1 MSDTSDKPSLE
12 SAAATTDSGEQQPPA
27 AAGVANND
35 APVTAF
41 RPRRRAAVRFE
52 VLPDLAVDS
61 GTADT
66 EQQRAVLTQE
76 QADKADSEAL
86 DALRPS
92 SAPDAQIASNT
103 SNIPSDSA
111 PPAPASAPAAAEDP
125 KAPKAEEVGD
135 AESTAAIVP
144 DLSRPADL
152 PKKPEPPARATGF
165 VPSSVATAPVLSVQ
179 LGDEGASPAPSPAST
194 SASAS
199 PNAATAPSNQSPA
212 PASQPMADEKPE
224 TKVEVP
230 PAEKVPDF
238 QEWLRQRQEALRKAR
253 EAAKKERADTLNLK
267 PVTGVPS
274 PDEDEQ
280 RHEPSLAVPTST
292 DAPKDSS
299 ADGKSAS
306 QTGSPAAASAASS
319 PSPSPSSSPGAP
331 AAAVPEG
338 GVGFNPNRT
347 GRRSPVF
354 NIPPPTGAI
363 AGEPSDPA
371 TQQSSPPPTSSV
383 QGSSAAPRP
392 PTPTGNEAQPFVLNE
407 ESLGSAEAVEK
418 VLASTELAETPAL
431 KALKKFLEQGKPAP
445 VVVEKPNPFK
455 KIKQA
460 ISLKAMGRLIAK
472 PISQLVSSAI
482 LLGGWTLVVV
492 GFVVFFL
499 SLNPVPFVDTTGRV
513 FWLFQA
519 NYASHWAALPRYY
532 NAGVVIP
539 WFLVFVLS
547 AAAFVWITT
556 GLALVF
562 RLRKPVSAYLERTL
576 DRRWYQLKNLFL
588 KPVTPEDALLKTSI
602 NDIESMLAQARKE
615 AEDAVKKRK
624 VAAAGGTPG
633 GSQANSISQGGAES
647 SALAQAAA
655 SRGSGGNG

>member
-1 MSDTSDKPSLE
+1 MSDPFDKPSLE
-12 SAAATTDSGEQQPPA
+12 SAAATPDSGEQQPPA
-27 AAGVANND
+27 AEKLANND
-35 APVTAF
+35 TPVTAF

-66 EQQRAVLTQE
+66 EQQRAESTQE
-76 QADKADSEAL
+76 KADKADSEAL
-86 DALRPS
+86 DAPKLS
-92 SAPDAQIASNT
+92 SAPDAQIASDISNT

-111 PPAPASAPAAAEDP
+111 PPATAEAP

-135 AESTAAIVP
+135 TESAAAIVP

-152 PKKPEPPARATGF
+152 PKMTDSPARATGF

-194 SASAS
+194 GASASA
-199 PNAATAPSNQSPA
+199 NAATVPSNPSPA
-212 PASQPMADEKPE
+212 PTSQPRADEKPE
-224 TKVEVP
+224 AKVEVP

-253 EAAKKERADTLNLK
+253 EAAKKERPDTLNLN

-274 PDEDEQ
+274 PDEDEN
-280 RHEPSLAVPTST
+280 RHEPSLAMPTGT
-292 DAPKDSS
+292 AAPKDSS
-299 ADGKSAS
+299 ADGRSAS
-306 QTGSPAAASAASS
+306 QA
-319 PSPSPSSSPGAP
+319 GAP
-331 AAAVPEG
+331 ATATTTSARSSTPPAPALEE

-347 GRRSPVF
+347 GRRGAVF
-354 NIPPPTGAI
+354 NIPPPTTAV
-363 AGEPSDPA
+363 AGETPESEAGKPSPSPLDSPGSR
-371 TQQSSPPPTSSV
+371 SS
-383 QGSSAAPRP
+383 SSAA
-392 PTPTGNEAQPFVLNE
+392 GNPGGARVSSPSSQSAEPFILNE
-407 ESLGSAEAVEK
+407 EGLGSAEAVEK

-445 VVVEKPNPFK
+445 IVVEKTDYFK
-455 KIKQA
+455 KFKNAVALQ
-460 ISLKAMGRLIAK
+460 SLVRLIAK
-472 PISQLVSSAI
+472 PISWAVSSAI

-499 SLNPVPFVDTTGRV
+499 SLNPVPFVDTTGKL

-532 NAGVVIP
+532 DAGVVIP

-562 RLRKPVSAYLERTL
+562 RLSKPVSAYLERTL

-588 KPVTPEDALLKTSI
+588 KPTTPEDALLKTSI

-633 GSQANSISQGGAES
+633 GSQANSISMGGAES

>member
-1 MSDTSDKPSLE
+1 MSDISDKPSLE
-12 SAAATTDSGEQQPPA
+12 SATATPDNGEQQPPA
-27 AAGVANND
+27 AEKLANND

-41 RPRRRAAVRFE
+41 RPRRRAAVSFE
-52 VLPDLAVDS
+52 PPPLLQAEGTDGAGGQAGLAPS
-61 GTADT
+61 PTAESAT
-66 EQQRAVLTQE
+66 PTPTPASAAEAASAKPEAAVASAAAIT
-76 QADKADSEAL
+76 
-86 DALRPS
+86 
-92 SAPDAQIASNT
+92 APDDL
-103 SNIPSDSA
+103 PA
-111 PPAPASAPAAAEDP
+111 PPA
-125 KAPKAEEVGD
+125 
-135 AESTAAIVP
+135 IIP

-152 PKKPEPPARATGF
+152 PKMTDSLARPPSF

-179 LGDEGASPAPSPAST
+179 LSDHPSAKETP
-194 SASAS
+194 
-199 PNAATAPSNQSPA
+199 PA
-212 PASQPMADEKPE
+212 PASTPPTVKIPSAEPSTNPDEKSE
-224 TKVEVP
+224 AKVEVP

-253 EAAKKERADTLNLK
+253 EAAKKERPDTLNLN

-274 PDEDEQ
+274 PDEDEH
-280 RHEPSLAVPTST
+280 RHEPSLAMPTGT
-292 DAPKDSS
+292 AAPKDSS
-299 ADGKSAS
+299 ANTSVSS
-306 QTGSPAAASAASS
+306 QA
-319 PSPSPSSSPGAP
+319 GAP
-331 AAAVPEG
+331 ATATTTSARSSTPPAPALEE

-347 GRRSPVF
+347 GRRGAVF
-354 NIPPPTGAI
+354 NIPPPTTVV

-371 TQQSSPPPTSSV
+371 KQQSSPPPTSSV
-383 QGSSAAPRP
+383 QGSSAALRAA
-392 PTPTGNEAQPFVLNE
+392 TPTDNDAQPFVLNE
-407 ESLGSAEAVEK
+407 ESLGSAEAVDK

-431 KALKKFLEQGKPAP
+431 KALKRFLEQGKPAP
-445 VVVEKPNPFK
+445 IVVEKTDYFK
-455 KIKQA
+455 KFKNAVALQ
-460 ISLKAMGRLIAK
+460 SLVRLIAK
-472 PISQLVSSAI
+472 PISWAVSSAI

-499 SLNPVPFVDTTGRV
+499 SLNPVPFVDTTGKL

-532 NAGVVIP
+532 DAGVVIP

-547 AAAFVWITT
+547 AAAFIWITT

-588 KPVTPEDALLKTSI
+588 KPTTPEDALLKTSI

-633 GSQANSISQGGAES
+633 GSQANSISMGGAES
-647 SALAQAAA
+647 SAMAQAAA

>member
-66 EQQRAVLTQE
+66 EQQRAESTQE

-86 DALRPS
+86 DAPKLS
-92 SAPDAQIASNT
+92 SEIASDISNT

-111 PPAPASAPAAAEDP
+111 PPVPASAPAAAEAP

-135 AESTAAIVP
+135 AESPAAIVP

-152 PKKPEPPARATGF
+152 PKKSEPPARATGF

-199 PNAATAPSNQSPA
+199 PNAATAP
-212 PASQPMADEKPE
+212 ASQPRADEKPE
-224 TKVEVP
+224 AKVEVP

-253 EAAKKERADTLNLK
+253 EAAKKERAATLNLN

-280 RHEPSLAVPTST
+280 RHEPSLAMPTGT
-292 DAPKDSS
+292 AAPKDSS

-306 QTGSPAAASAASS
+306 QAGSPAAASAASS
-319 PSPSPSSSPGAP
+319 SSSSPSPSSGAP

-363 AGEPSDPA
+363 AGEPSEPA

-383 QGSSAAPRP
+383 QGSSAAPRSAT
-392 PTPTGNEAQPFVLNE
+392 TPTGKDAQPFVLNE

-445 VVVEKPNPFK
+445 VVVVEKPNPFK

-482 LLGGWTLVVV
+482 LLGGWTLVVM

-499 SLNPVPFVDTTGRV
+499 SLNPVPFVDTTGKV

-547 AAAFVWITT
+547 AAAFVWLTT

-588 KPVTPEDALLKTSI
+588 KPATPEDALLKTSI

-633 GSQANSISQGGAES
+633 GSQTNSISQGGAES

>member
-1 MSDTSDKPSLE
+1 M
-12 SAAATTDSGEQQPPA
+12 
-27 AAGVANND
+27 
-35 APVTAF
+35 
-41 RPRRRAAVRFE
+41 
-52 VLPDLAVDS
+52 
-61 GTADT
+61 
-66 EQQRAVLTQE
+66 
-76 QADKADSEAL
+76 
-86 DALRPS
+86 
-92 SAPDAQIASNT
+92 
-103 SNIPSDSA
+103 
-111 PPAPASAPAAAEDP
+111 
-125 KAPKAEEVGD
+125 
-135 AESTAAIVP
+135 
-144 DLSRPADL
+144 
-152 PKKPEPPARATGF
+152 
-165 VPSSVATAPVLSVQ
+165 
-179 LGDEGASPAPSPAST
+179 
-194 SASAS
+194 
-199 PNAATAPSNQSPA
+199 
-212 PASQPMADEKPE
+212 
-224 TKVEVP
+224 
-230 PAEKVPDF
+230 
-238 QEWLRQRQEALRKAR
+238 
-253 EAAKKERADTLNLK
+253 
-267 PVTGVPS
+267 
-274 PDEDEQ
+274 
-280 RHEPSLAVPTST
+280 
-292 DAPKDSS
+292 
-299 ADGKSAS
+299 
-306 QTGSPAAASAASS
+306 
-319 PSPSPSSSPGAP
+319 
-331 AAAVPEG
+331 
-338 GVGFNPNRT
+338 

-363 AGEPSDPA
+363 AGEPSEPA

-383 QGSSAAPRP
+383 QGSSAAPRAATP
-392 PTPTGNEAQPFVLNE
+392 PGKDAQPFVLNE

-445 VVVEKPNPFK
+445 VVVVEKPNPFK

-460 ISLKAMGRLIAK
+460 ISLKAIGRLITK

-562 RLRKPVSAYLERTL
+562 RLRKLVSAYLERTL

-588 KPVTPEDALLKTSI
+588 KPATPEDALLKTSI

>member
-1 MSDTSDKPSLE
+1 MSDISDKPSLE
-12 SAAATTDSGEQQPPA
+12 SATATPDSGEQPPPA
-27 AAGVANND
+27 ATGVANND
-35 APVTAF
+35 TPVTAF
-41 RPRRRAAVRFE
+41 RPRRRAAVSFE
-52 VLPDLAVDS
+52 PPPLLQAEGTDGAGGQAGLAPSPTVES
-61 GTADT
+61 ATPTPTPTLVSAA
-66 EQQRAVLTQE
+66 EAASAKPEAAVASAAAIT
-76 QADKADSEAL
+76 
-86 DALRPS
+86 
-92 SAPDAQIASNT
+92 APDDL
-103 SNIPSDSA
+103 PA
-111 PPAPASAPAAAEDP
+111 PPA
-125 KAPKAEEVGD
+125 
-135 AESTAAIVP
+135 IIP

-152 PKKPEPPARATGF
+152 PKMTDSPARPPSF

-179 LGDEGASPAPSPAST
+179 LSDHPSAKETP
-194 SASAS
+194 
-199 PNAATAPSNQSPA
+199 PA
-212 PASQPMADEKPE
+212 PASTPPTVKIPSAEPSTNPDEKSE
-224 TKVEVP
+224 AKVEVP

-253 EAAKKERADTLNLK
+253 EAAKKERPDTLNLN

-274 PDEDEQ
+274 PDEDEN
-280 RHEPSLAVPTST
+280 RHEPSLAMPTGT
-292 DAPKDSS
+292 AAPKDSS
-299 ADGKSAS
+299 ANTSAS
-306 QTGSPAAASAASS
+306 SQA
-319 PSPSPSSSPGAP
+319 GAP
-331 AAAVPEG
+331 ATATTTSARSSTPPAPALEE

-347 GRRSPVF
+347 GRRGAVF
-354 NIPPPTGAI
+354 NIPPPTTAV
-363 AGEPSDPA
+363 AGETPESAAGKPSPSPLDSPGSR
-371 TQQSSPPPTSSV
+371 SS
-383 QGSSAAPRP
+383 SSAA
-392 PTPTGNEAQPFVLNE
+392 GNPGGARVSSPSSQSAEPFILNE
-407 ESLGSAEAVEK
+407 EGLGSAEAVEK

-431 KALKKFLEQGKPAP
+431 KALKRFLEQGKPAP
-445 VVVEKPNPFK
+445 IVVEKTDYFK
-455 KIKQA
+455 KFKNAVALQ
-460 ISLKAMGRLIAK
+460 SLVRLIAK

-499 SLNPVPFVDTTGRV
+499 SLNPVPFVDTTGKL

-562 RLRKPVSAYLERTL
+562 RLRKPVSAYLDRTL

-588 KPVTPEDALLKTSI
+588 KPATPEDALLKTSI

-633 GSQANSISQGGAES
+633 GSQANSISMGGAES
-647 SALAQAAA
+647 SAMAQAAA